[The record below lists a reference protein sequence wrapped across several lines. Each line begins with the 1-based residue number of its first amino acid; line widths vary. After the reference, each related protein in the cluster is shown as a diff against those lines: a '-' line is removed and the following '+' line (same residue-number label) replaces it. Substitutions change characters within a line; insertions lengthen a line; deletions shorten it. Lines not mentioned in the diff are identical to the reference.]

1 MTRKF
6 STMIVFSV
14 MLVGSGMISAQE
26 RGAQVPAPAP
36 APKSPQPPQP
46 ARRAAPPKVQPPL
59 TLKEVVQSLV
69 SLRNSTRV
77 ENLIST
83 RGIQFQSSPAVLDI
97 LKEFGASPK
106 LLLLVK
112 EKAQPVPEPPAP
124 VVVAPVN
131 KVAGPLN
138 VVCEPKDCLVIV
150 DVYRGVTVQ
159 NKTTV
164 TGLKPGDVDV
174 QVFAEGYAGASQKV
188 LLEEGKPSDA
198 TFRLQRTDASRQQAA
213 SVSMLKSL
221 AAIGG
226 TDGIAEFGDIE
237 GDGVVNWT
245 NNAGNNEEWQ
255 MTFRKRIGNDLRM
268 TFKSKEG
275 QCTATVSAQAAKQ
288 DCRSNLRGS
297 GENIAAQATSLFLSY
312 QLQDVMQALVNRTLL
327 ASETSD
333 DRLES
338 PGERDAYALTLDPN
352 GLPVNL
358 VYKSDQGSTDVPI
371 QVQYSNYMKLTN
383 ARYPGKVAIGR
394 LNAAP
399 VFVFTIM
406 NIRSNVLTT
415 KN

>member
-83 RGIQFQSSPAVLDI
+83 RGIQFQSNPAVLDI

-112 EKAQPVPEPPAP
+112 EKAQPIPEPPAP

-131 KVAGPLN
+131 KEAGPLN
-138 VVCEPKDCLVIV
+138 VVGEPKDCLVIV

-164 TGLKPGDVDV
+164 T
-174 QVFAEGYAGASQKV
+174 
-188 LLEEGKPSDA
+188 
-198 TFRLQRTDASRQQAA
+198 
-213 SVSMLKSL
+213 
-221 AAIGG
+221 
-226 TDGIAEFGDIE
+226 
-237 GDGVVNWT
+237 
-245 NNAGNNEEWQ
+245 
-255 MTFRKRIGNDLRM
+255 
-268 TFKSKEG
+268 
-275 QCTATVSAQAAKQ
+275 
-288 DCRSNLRGS
+288 
-297 GENIAAQATSLFLSY
+297 
-312 QLQDVMQALVNRTLL
+312 
-327 ASETSD
+327 
-333 DRLES
+333 
-338 PGERDAYALTLDPN
+338 
-352 GLPVNL
+352 
-358 VYKSDQGSTDVPI
+358 
-371 QVQYSNYMKLTN
+371 
-383 ARYPGKVAIGR
+383 
-394 LNAAP
+394 
-399 VFVFTIM
+399 
-406 NIRSNVLTT
+406 
-415 KN
+415 